1 MTMVFFNYFFS
12 ALRAIS
18 LKEGNKIDI
27 EIFQCFVFI
36 LLYKSITMLLS
47 GVKILSVTNLYW
59 FMIVIMIHNSC
70 NKAVQ
75 IGGYIDNIHKSN
87 TESFQTYIFIVR
99 FNHNVR
105 MQTKPCP
112 FSSPHG
118 SYTIHTAISVLR
130 LSKQPWTINIIDND
144 KTKHIS
150 INNGNKYMKKK
161 PT

>member
-1 MTMVFFNYFFS
+1 
-12 ALRAIS
+12 
-18 LKEGNKIDI
+18 
-27 EIFQCFVFI
+27 
-36 LLYKSITMLLS
+36 
-47 GVKILSVTNLYW
+47 
-59 FMIVIMIHNSC
+59 MIVIMIYDSC

-105 MQTKPCP
+105 IQTKPCP

-150 INNGNKYMKKK
+150 INNGNKYMKKTHINRRENPITIIDMTSK
-161 PT
+161 FGPILKHRICKIYVYVDHIW